1 MDMNVL
7 FVTPECAPL
16 VKTGGL
22 GDVSAALPPA
32 LRALG
37 IDARVLMPGYRAVL
51 EGLDHSKDLGRFD
64 VFGHSMRLIETM
76 LPGDV
81 PLIVVDQ
88 PQLFDRRGGPY
99 QSDDGND
106 WEDNALRFG
115 VLSKVAAVLGSAK
128 GPLAWRAD
136 VVHCNDW
143 PTALA
148 PAFLRFAKGR
158 HAASLTTIHNLAFQ
172 GIFEP
177 AQVKRLEL
185 PAESLGLSGL
195 EFYGRISF
203 LKGGLVYADAINTVS
218 PTYAREIQTERLG
231 FGLDGVLQMRREV
244 LHGVL
249 NGIDTAIWNPHTDA
263 LIAARYDEN
272 SLEAKRE
279 NKAALKQRVGLAG
292 DLDRPLLAMV
302 TRLTHQKGI
311 DLAADAAATLIGM
324 GAQLLVVGTGDR
336 DLVGRLH
343 ALQAHHPHD
352 VGLFIGFDE
361 SLAHLVEAGAD
372 MFLMPSRFEPCG
384 MNQMYS
390 QRYGTPPI
398 ANATGGLV
406 DTIDDETTG
415 FLMKSATPESLIDA
429 ARRAIAAY
437 REPPR
442 WREIQRAGMARDFG
456 WAPAARAYADIYDK
470 IKPGVRPLTATSSN
484 PSRSGA
490 RAASDTDT
498 RARDI
503 RACRTAP
510 ARGPA
515 GTGTRRPRRAHPYG

>member
-1 MDMNVL
+1 MDLNVL

-32 LRALG
+32 LRAIG
-37 IDARVLMPGYRAVL
+37 IDARVLLPGYRAVL
-51 EGLDHSKDLGRFD
+51 EGVKNARELGGFD
-64 VFGHSMRLIETM
+64 VLGHSVRLIDAL

-88 PQLFDRRGGPY
+88 PDLFDRRGGPY
-99 QSDDGND
+99 QSEEGND

-115 VLSKVAAVLGSAK
+115 VLSKVAAVLGSMQC
-128 GPLAWRAD
+128 PLAWRPD

-143 PTALA
+143 PAALA
-148 PAFLRFAKGR
+148 PALLRFARGR

-185 PAESLGLSGL
+185 PPEALGMSGL
-195 EFYGRISF
+195 EFYGRVSF

-218 PTYAREIQTERLG
+218 PTYAREIQAEELG
-231 FGLDGVLQMRREV
+231 FGLEGVLQMRRDR
-244 LHGVL
+244 LFGVL
-249 NGIDTAIWNPHTDA
+249 NGIDTEIWNPRTDA
-263 LIAARYDEN
+263 LIAQRYDEN
-272 SLEAKRE
+272 SLERKVA
-279 NKAALKQRVGLAG
+279 NKTALKQRVGLGG
-292 DLDRPLLAMV
+292 DLERPLLAMV

-311 DLAADAAATLIGM
+311 DLAVDAAPSLIGM
-324 GAQLLVVGTGDR
+324 GAQLIFVGTGDR
-336 DLVGRLH
+336 DLVGRLT
-343 ALQAHHPHD
+343 ALQAHYPHD

-361 SLAHLVEAGAD
+361 HLAHLVEAGAD

-406 DTIDDETTG
+406 DTVQDEVTG
-415 FLMKSATPESLIDA
+415 FLMKSATPQALVEA
-429 ARRAIAAY
+429 VRHGVEAY
-437 REPPR
+437 RNPQR

-456 WAPAARAYADIYDK
+456 WAPAARAYADIYEK
-470 IKPGVRPLTATSSN
+470 IKGKS
-484 PSRSGA
+484 
-490 RAASDTDT
+490 
-498 RARDI
+498 
-503 RACRTAP
+503 
-510 ARGPA
+510 
-515 GTGTRRPRRAHPYG
+515 